1 MSGRRGKARHGR
13 RPAEVPRYTQA
24 DAKRR
29 EEAVRPRGESAGVD
43 GRNYVLSLVARI
55 SFVTLAAPLS
65 YGIQSP
71 GIRRRRGVEGAVNL

>member
-13 RPAEVPRYTQA
+13 RPAEVPRYTQE

-29 EEAVRPRGESAGVD
+29 EEARGGRVGAGAD
-43 GRNYVLSLVARI
+43 ERNYVLSLVARI

-65 YGIQSP
+65 YGAQGP
-71 GIRRRRGVEGAVNL
+71 ECDVAGRGERR

>member
-1 MSGRRGKARHGR
+1 MEDAGKRHGR

-29 EEAVRPRGESAGVD
+29 EEAVRPSGVSRRAGVD

-65 YGIQSP
+65 YGVQSP
-71 GIRRRRGVEGAVNL
+71 GYDIAGRGERR